1 MSTQSAKPHPIEPWL
16 EISEGAAP
24 VLLIAPHGGRAA
36 FAPGAMLHPKVNDLH
51 TAEIT
56 RQLAARLGAT
66 AFINSG
72 MDRNRIDCNRVAQLS
87 AHAPWLLEMIADRL
101 EQLVESNGRALALVI
116 HGWNVIE
123 PRVDIGLGLKAYADV
138 LRPYGQACVSA
149 SDEFIN
155 GPLADLV
162 ERLRREGII
171 PTFGLRYPAGGRENL
186 LQAFTERHR
195 ESPIGQLAR
204 LGRMAAAGVLD
215 VVQLELSVGV
225 RWPGRIRDR
234 SLEIIAD
241 TLSRPPDSSRL
252 SSMPITV
259 MRARAKPA
267 PKPPTKAPV
276 APAPPVRV
284 GVEFFDPT
292 ARLGVMASFDLG
304 HGAIGARIMLLID
317 GHRVALFTSEGKPE
331 LDLQRI
337 SHGPL
342 ALRTDGDRI
351 VLEFK
356 GPTLV
361 TPDGIG
367 YLSVEHALAQGDLEE
382 AVDIAMSMR
391 LDAASDDLQGLLAGF
406 RQFAPVNV
414 APVGFGSV
422 TGMVR
427 FDGRMQQIDAIGR
440 IGVSFTNIGAAR
452 FRSRRMLWAHFPDH
466 PTLSAVEART
476 LAHPDG
482 SEEPTG
488 RLFAGTQASA
498 CLVNT
503 LDLEVSSPS
512 TPPGSFSALLTPPGG
527 QPSLLRGEP
536 ESFLPLSRPGPDLTR
551 IHTSLGFATFC
562 LGDHE
567 GAGMYEYS
575 HCAEPAGGSDDSSND
590 DD

>member
-1 MSTQSAKPHPIEPWL
+1 MAAKPAKPHLIEPWL
-16 EISEGAAP
+16 EVTEGSAP

-51 TAEIT
+51 TAEIA
-56 RQLAARLGAT
+56 RELAARLGAT

-72 MDRNRIDCNRVAQLS
+72 MDRNRIDCNRIAQLS

-101 EQLVESNGRALALVI
+101 EQMVARNGRALALVI

-123 PRVDIGLGLKAYADV
+123 PRVDIGLGLKSHADG

-162 ERLRREGII
+162 ERLRREGVI
-171 PTFGLRYPAGGRENL
+171 PTFGLRYPAGGKENL

-195 ESPIGQLAR
+195 ESPIEPLAR
-204 LGRMAAAGVLD
+204 LGRMAAAGALD
-215 VVQLELSVGV
+215 AAQLELSVGV
-225 RWPGRIRDR
+225 RWPGRIRER
-234 SLEIIAD
+234 SIEIIAD
-241 TLSRPPDSSRL
+241 TLSRRPGSSRPT
-252 SSMPITV
+252 SVPITV
-259 MRARAKPA
+259 MRTRAKPA
-267 PKPPTKAPV
+267 AKPPAKARI

-284 GVEFFDPT
+284 GVEFFDPA

-317 GHRVALFTSEGKPE
+317 GRRVALFTSEGKPE

-337 SHGPL
+337 AHGPL

-406 RQFAPVNV
+406 QQGTSANA

-422 TGMVR
+422 TGMIR
-427 FDGRMQQIDAIGR
+427 FDGRSQEIDAIGR

-452 FRSRRMLWAHFPDH
+452 FRSRRMLWAHFPDDSK
-466 PTLSAVEART
+466 LSAVEART

-482 SEEPTG
+482 SEEPTA
-488 RLFAGTQASA
+488 RLFAGTQASE
-498 CLVNT
+498 CLVDT
-503 LDLEVSSPS
+503 LDLEISSPS
-512 TPPGSFSALLTPPGG
+512 TPPGSFSALLTPHGG
-527 QPSLLRGEP
+527 RPSLLRGEP

-551 IHTSLGFATFC
+551 IHTSLGFATFR
-562 LGDHE
+562 LGDHA

-575 HCAEPAGGSDDSSND
+575 HCAEPTAASDDSSNED
-590 DD
+590 D